1 MTYYPITQPMPLHV
15 SPASESDASR
25 IAAIHMAAFGTNA
38 MLLAQFPSPTIRDSL
53 QICIASKALADIGDP
68 KTAVLVVRDDEID
81 DEIVSFA
88 KWSLPVAEGDSYVES
103 PWLWPEGTDWKVL
116 DRWTGLVEG
125 AKEGVVGKGA
135 CYRKFLDM
143 LSTRCCVRCIPY
155 TKGIR
160 VDR

>member
-1 MTYYPITQPMPLHV
+1 
-15 SPASESDASR
+15 
-25 IAAIHMAAFGTNA
+25 MAAFGTNA
-38 MLLAQFPSPTIRDSL
+38 MLLAQFPSPTIRDNL
-53 QICIASKALADIGDP
+53 QICIASKALADIEDP

-135 CYRKFLDM
+135 CYRKF
-143 LSTRCCVRCIPY
+143 
-155 TKGIR
+155 
-160 VDR
+160 